1 MSDLRP
7 SLDTPDV
14 AAAEE
19 MVAAETSDAAAT
31 RSSRRSPAAMAWRRF
46 RRNKVAVA
54 GSVFLLI
61 MLLLAVFAPLI
72 AQQSPTAVDLG
83 AIRRPP
89 SGEHWLGTD
98 ASGRDV
104 FARLLYAAR
113 VSLLVGVFAATLAV
127 LLGTVVGAVAGLY
140 GRWVDTLLMRTADMM
155 LSFPPIVI
163 IIVLAG
169 ILGPSIPI
177 LVLAIAATN
186 WPTPARLVRGVTL
199 TVREREYLHAARVAG
214 ASRGWMLR
222 KHIVPAA
229 MGQIVVVGTLL
240 VAQAI
245 LAEAVL
251 SFLGLGVQPPQA
263 SWGNML
269 NDAQSLTVIQSMP
282 WLWLPPGLAI
292 AATVLAVNF
301 VGDGLRDA
309 VDPRQSGRS

>member
-19 MVAAETSDAAAT
+19 VVAAEAT
-31 RSSRRSPAAMAWRRF
+31 ATGVRTQRRSPAAMAVRRF
-46 RRNKVAVA
+46 KRNKVAVA
-54 GSVFLLI
+54 GGVFLLI
-61 MLLLAVFAPLI
+61 ILVLALFAPLI

-83 AIRRPP
+83 QIRRPP

-113 VSLLVGVFAATLAV
+113 VSLLVGVFAALVSV
-127 LLGTVVGAVAGLY
+127 LLGTVIGAVAGLF
-140 GRWVDTLLMRTADMM
+140 GGWVDTLLMRTADMV
-155 LSFPPIVI
+155 LSFPPIVV

-169 ILGPSIPI
+169 LLGPSIPI
-177 LVLAIAATN
+177 LIIAIAATT

-214 ASRGWMLR
+214 ASRGWLLR

>member
-7 SLDTPDV
+7 SLDTPEV
-14 AAAEE
+14 ATAQEV
-19 MVAAETSDAAAT
+19 VAAEAT
-31 RSSRRSPAAMAWRRF
+31 TGARSRRRSPAAMAVRRF
-46 RRNKVAVA
+46 RRNKVALVGA
-54 GSVFLLI
+54 AVLLVI
-61 MLLLAVFAPLI
+61 VLLAVFAPLI
-72 AQQSPTAVDLG
+72 AGQSPNAVDLG

-104 FARLLYAAR
+104 FARLVYAAR
-113 VSLLVGVFAATLAV
+113 VSLLVGVVAALLSV
-127 LLGTVVGAVAGLY
+127 LLGTVVGAVAGLF
-140 GRWVDTLLMRTADMM
+140 GGWVDSVLMRSADMV
-155 LSFPPIVI
+155 LSFPPIVV

-177 LVLAIAATN
+177 LVFAIAATT

-199 TVREREYLHAARVAG
+199 AVREREYLHAARVAG
-214 ASRGWMLR
+214 ASRGWLLR

-229 MGQIVVVGTLL
+229 MGQIVVVGTIS
-240 VAQAI
+240 VAGAI
-245 LAEAVL
+245 LSEAVL

-292 AATVLAVNF
+292 ALTVLAVNF

-309 VDPRQSGRS
+309 VDPRQTGRS

>member
-19 MVAAETSDAAAT
+19 VVAADATGAAP
-31 RSSRRSPAAMAWRRF
+31 RSRRRSPAAMAVRRF
-46 RRNKVAVA
+46 RRNRIAVA
-54 GSVFLLI
+54 GAVILGLI
-61 MLLLAVFAPLI
+61 VLLAVFAPLI

-83 AIRRPP
+83 QIRRPP
-89 SGEHWLGTD
+89 SAEHWLGTD

-104 FARLLYAAR
+104 FSRVVHAAR
-113 VSLLVGVFAATLAV
+113 VSLLVGIAAALLAV
-127 LLGTVVGAVAGLY
+127 LLGTFVGAVSGLF
-140 GRWVDTLLMRTADMM
+140 GGWLDTVLMRTADMM

-177 LVLAIAATN
+177 LILSITVTT
-186 WPTPARLVRGVTL
+186 WPTTARLVRGVTL
-199 TVREREYLHAARVAG
+199 AVREREYLHAARVAG
-214 ASRGWMLR
+214 ASRGWLLR

-229 MGQIVVVGTLL
+229 MGQIVVVGTLA
-240 VAQAI
+240 VAGAI
-245 LAEAVL
+245 LSEAVL

-292 AATVLAVNF
+292 AATVLSVNF